1 MKMKQMNLEFT
12 DSNAENDHR
21 NESSNP
27 EDFTEGTLNG

>member
-1 MKMKQMNLEFT
+1 MKMRQMNLEFT

-21 NESSNP
+21 NEGSNS